1 MTTKT
6 KKNMPSG
13 RRMIAILTAV
23 SVLGISCLTGCAG
36 KDKEE
41 TDTEETQDTSAQ
53 TVTDSVSDSGSD
65 TAASSKPSAKDALT
79 DDHDSEASEGELTFA
94 KKLCGKY
101 SSRSDGEEYD
111 TLEIFEFA
119 GNIYAFGAE
128 AMADEDV
135 IEPYSFWATEVFPQ
149 TAKAVK
155 DADADSIEAGIMSFS
170 IMSNLSKYQ
179 SAPQIITIGLTDS
192 GIYWG
197 GQLYKKDDRVS
208 DAFPYMGIVPGS
220 YMNSDTDESL
230 TDEGTETLTDD
241 DSDATSG
248 STSTISYKESS
259 DKDEKLVGL
268 WRQKKAEVPCYLEFK
283 DGNLRIYKK
292 SADEEVIFGCG
303 GYDADGDKFKC
314 TYSLLVSGG
323 MPYDLNSE
331 YYIDSDGELTI
342 APDVDDVSMFDPEY
356 EYIFEPVKESDVPI
370 ITLSDVYAAGYDD
383 SYKYDLIDFY
393 SDAYS
398 DSGSGVDFTSFYG
411 VWISAFPN
419 TADADALVSEV
430 KGKGFEASSVLSTD
444 WSNLSTEPYYCV
456 TAGKCATESI
466 AKDLLEKVKAAG
478 YTEAYIKESGDRIN
492 VRVYYI
498 LYDLSDV
505 EVSSV
510 GVKLKDVDVIDQ
522 SGDND
527 LMMDLVIDDSSFF
540 DPYCDMSPFE
550 NYVQGDTVYEW
561 FMRNYDKIS
570 DAEDDYDSQ
579 MTLRGVFDASLTGR
593 HVDRVYGSYWWD

>member
-1 MTTKT
+1 
-6 KKNMPSG
+6 
-13 RRMIAILTAV
+13 MIAILTAV

-41 TDTEETQDTSAQ
+41 TDIEETQDTSVQ
-53 TVTDSVSDSGSD
+53 TEADSGSDSGSD
-65 TAASSKPSAKDALT
+65 TAASAKPSAKDSLT
-79 DDHDSEASEGELTFA
+79 DDRDQEALEGELTFA

-128 AMADEDV
+128 AIADEDV

-149 TAKAVK
+149 TAKATK

-179 SAPQIITIGLTDS
+179 SAPSIITIGLTDS

-268 WRQKKAEVPCYLEFK
+268 WRQKKADIPCYLEFK

-292 SADEEVIFGCG
+292 SADKEVIFGCG

-411 VWISAFPN
+411 VWISAFPSK
-419 TADADALVSEV
+419 ADADALVSEV
-430 KGKGFEASSVLSTD
+430 KEKGFEASSVLSTD
-444 WSNLSTEPYYCV
+444 WANLSSEPYYCV
-456 TAGKCATESI
+456 TAGKCATESL

>member
-1 MTTKT
+1 
-6 KKNMPSG
+6 
-13 RRMIAILTAV
+13 MIAILTAV

-41 TDTEETQDTSAQ
+41 TDIEETQDTSAQ
-53 TVTDSVSDSGSD
+53 TVTDSGSDSGSD

-101 SSRSDGEEYD
+101 SSRSGDEEYD

-149 TAKAVK
+149 TAKATK

-220 YMNSDTDESL
+220 YMNTDTDESL

-241 DSDATSG
+241 DSDADSTSG

-342 APDVDDVSMFDPEY
+342 APDVDDVSMFAPEY
-356 EYIFEPVKESDVPI
+356 ESIFEPVKESDVPI
-370 ITLSDVYAAGYDD
+370 ITLSDVYAAGYDE

-411 VWISAFPN
+411 VWISAFPSK
-419 TADADALVSEV
+419 ADADALVSEV
-430 KGKGFEASSVLSTD
+430 KEKGFEASSVLSTD
-444 WSNLSTEPYYCV
+444 WANLSSEPYYCV
-456 TAGKCATESI
+456 TAGKCANESL

-510 GVKLKDVDVIDQ
+510 GVRLKDVDVIDQ